1 MYQVVV
7 RGVTSALT
15 RIPTATKVRV
25 LSYVQKAGYAGIKTV
40 SDLLKSIKNNP
51 ALAALTASGMIEA
64 GISVIE
70 IFSDEDKAD
79 PGVADLRARLERQQS
94 RLAQT
99 VNKDS
104 ELHIGGNREDLSD
117 LKAIIKFARDNYGS
131 PANIRQQ
138 HTLLRAFTELD
149 NESLELGLDLF
160 WSV

>member
-15 RIPTATKVRV
+15 RIPTSTKVQV

-40 SDLLKSIKNNP
+40 SDLLKSIQNNP
-51 ALAALTASGMIEA
+51 ALAALTASGMVEA
-64 GISVIE
+64 GISVME
-70 IFSDEDKAD
+70 IFSDEVKAD

-131 PANIRQQ
+131 PANIRQH

-149 NESLELGLDLF
+149 NESLELGLHLF

>member
-7 RGVTSALT
+7 RAVTSALT
-15 RIPTATKVRV
+15 RVPTATKVQV
-25 LSYVQKAGYAGIKTV
+25 LSYVQKAGYAGIKTI
-40 SDLLKSIKNNP
+40 SDLLKSIKDNP
-51 ALAALTASGMIEA
+51 ALAALTASGLVEA
-64 GISVIE
+64 GISVKE
-70 IFSDEDKAD
+70 LFKDEVKVD
-79 PGVADLRARLERQQS
+79 PGVADISARLERQQR

-117 LKAIIKFARDNYGS
+117 LKTIIKFARDNYGS
-131 PANIRQQ
+131 AANIRQQ
-138 HTLLRAFTELD
+138 HTLLRAFIELD